1 MQPQVED
8 LKWIQLISL
17 EMTLQNK
24 SEVGSILAQL
34 NKNSLIFT
42 ILENTISIYISSSQN
57 CKK

>member
-42 ILENTISIYISSSQN
+42 IL
-57 CKK
+57 